1 MVIPYGCLCSCLSD
15 CKRTDYPA
23 IIRMERTG
31 QVWSVFTIAGF
42 GHRTSGI
49 AENSIEPTVPSGKI
63 DEESVFLS
71 KKAPRVG
78 FEPTISGGEQV

>member
-1 MVIPYGCLCSCLSD
+1 
-15 CKRTDYPA
+15 
-23 IIRMERTG
+23 MERTG

-42 GHRTSGI
+42 GHRASGI
-49 AENSIEPTVPSGKI
+49 SENGVDPTVPFSEI
-63 DEESVFLS
+63 DEESVFPS